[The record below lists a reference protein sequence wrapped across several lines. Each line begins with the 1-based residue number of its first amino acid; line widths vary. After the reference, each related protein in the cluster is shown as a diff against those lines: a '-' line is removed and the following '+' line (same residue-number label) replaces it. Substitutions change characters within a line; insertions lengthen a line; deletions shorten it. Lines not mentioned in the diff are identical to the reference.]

1 MNVLMVLAILLLLN
15 LTTFLVFW
23 WDKEAARAGEWRVQ
37 ERTLL
42 GLALVGGSLGAVLAQ
57 RLLRHKTRKEPF
69 RSILR
74 LIIGCQL
81 ALTVIWIIAPHWI
94 IQLVIRSLDW
104 LGAPS

>member
-1 MNVLMVLAILLLLN
+1 MNALLVLAILFLLN

-23 WDKEAARAGEWRVQ
+23 WDKQAARAGEWRVQ

-42 GLALVGGSLGAVLAQ
+42 GLALVGGSLGAIFAQ

-69 RSILR
+69 GSILK

-81 ALTVIWIIAPHWI
+81 VLAIIWIFAPHWFF
-94 IQLVIRSLDW
+94 QVS
-104 LGAPS
+104 AQVP

>member
-1 MNVLMVLAILLLLN
+1 MNAVLVAAILLLVNVL
-15 LTTFLVFW
+15 TFLAFCH
-23 WDKEAARAGEWRVQ
+23 DKAAAGAGEWRVP

-69 RSILR
+69 RSILA

-81 ALTVIWIIAPHWI
+81 AMAIAWIIAP
-94 IQLVIRSLDW
+94 QW
-104 LGAPS
+104 LLRMVASMH